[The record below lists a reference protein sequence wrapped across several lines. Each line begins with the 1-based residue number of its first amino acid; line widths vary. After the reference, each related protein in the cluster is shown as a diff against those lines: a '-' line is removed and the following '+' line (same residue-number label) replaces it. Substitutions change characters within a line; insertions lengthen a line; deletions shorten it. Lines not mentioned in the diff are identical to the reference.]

1 MMKKEE
7 QEKVWDAL
15 AEQWYHFRQQQFRDV
30 GAEIGDISGM
40 KPGKILEIGC
50 GSGRNLLPFAKQG
63 FDCYGI
69 DFSKNMIK
77 FAKEYC
83 KKYNFKINLK
93 KARAEELPFQDSSFD
108 YVLSIATLHHL
119 NRKEQELAVKEM
131 ARVLKPGGIALVAV
145 WSKFPMSIFIKQKYI
160 SWTVK
165 GKTYWRYHY
174 LFTPFELK
182 RLLRKHGFKIM
193 MAGRK
198 KNIIIVAR
206 KI

>member
-1 MMKKEE
+1 ME

-30 GAEIGDISGM
+30 KAEIGDISNL

-50 GSGRNLLPFAKQG
+50 GSCRNLLPFAKQG
-63 FDCYGI
+63 FDCYGV
-69 DFSKNMIK
+69 DFSKNMLK

-83 KKYNFKINLK
+83 EKYDFKVNLK

-108 YVLSIATLHHL
+108 YILSIATLHHL
-119 NRKEQELAVKEM
+119 NRKEQEAAVKEM
-131 ARVLKPGGIALVAV
+131 ARVLKPDGIALITV
-145 WSKFPMSIFIKQKYI
+145 WSKFPMSIFVKQKYI

-165 GKTYWRYHY
+165 GKAYHRYHY

-182 RLLRKHGFKIM
+182 RLLKRHGFRII
-193 MAGRK
+193 ACGRK
-198 KNIIIVAR
+198 KNLIVVA
-206 KI
+206 KK